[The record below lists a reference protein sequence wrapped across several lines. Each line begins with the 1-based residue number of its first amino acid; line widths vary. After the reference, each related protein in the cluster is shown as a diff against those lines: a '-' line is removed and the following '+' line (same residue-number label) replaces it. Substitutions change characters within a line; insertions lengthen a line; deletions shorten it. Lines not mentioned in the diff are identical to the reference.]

1 MDFGMFME
9 FGNRENR
16 SEAGSFREGFN
27 LVEAGES
34 WGLDSAWLAEFH
46 FNPVRSVLSS
56 PIVVAGAIAART
68 KRMRVGMAV
77 YVLPLNNPLRIAEEV
92 ATVDHISE
100 GRFDFGIGRSGFT
113 RSYDIYGTPYSE
125 SQARFRESLEIIR
138 EAWKGETF
146 SYQGDHFRIENAT
159 VTPRPYQDPH
169 PPLRMAAVTAETF
182 PKVAQ
187 DGFPIFVG
195 LRGMDIPELKT
206 HLKIYRQAWLDA
218 GHPGKGNVYLRVPV
232 YAGATEKVAYEE
244 PYDSIT
250 YYFNRQS
257 QLVSLNVASLA
268 NQAHLSSED
277 LQSQAD
283 RLARLNYQDILDK
296 KVIFGSAE
304 GLIDRIA
311 FLQEELGLDG
321 IVAEQNAGNLIPEE
335 KITQSLKILTHQ
347 VMPAFK

>member
-232 YAGATEKVAYEE
+232 YAGATEQAAYEE

-257 QLVSLNVASLA
+257 QLVSQNVASLA

-283 RLARLNYQDILDK
+283 RLARLNYQDMLDK

-321 IVAEQNAGNLIPEE
+321 IVAELNAGNLIPEE

>member
-16 SEAGSFREGFN
+16 SEAGSFRESFN

-46 FNPVRSVLSS
+46 FNPARSVLSS

-113 RSYDIYGTPYSE
+113 GSYDIYGTPYSE
-125 SQARFRESLEIIR
+125 SQARFRESLEIIL

-182 PKVAQ
+182 PRVAQ
-187 DGFPIFVG
+187 DGLPIFVG

-206 HLKIYRQAWLDA
+206 HLNIYRQAWLDA

-232 YAGATEKVAYEE
+232 YAGATEQAAYEE

-257 QLVSLNVASLA
+257 QLRESGIMPL
-268 NQAHLSSED
+268 
-277 LQSQAD
+277 
-283 RLARLNYQDILDK
+283 
-296 KVIFGSAE
+296 
-304 GLIDRIA
+304 
-311 FLQEELGLDG
+311 
-321 IVAEQNAGNLIPEE
+321 IVAVWTAR
-335 KITQSLKILTHQ
+335 
-347 VMPAFK
+347 

>member
-16 SEAGSFREGFN
+16 PDAGSFREGFN

-56 PIVVAGAIAART
+56 PIVVAGAIASRT

-100 GRFDFGIGRSGFT
+100 GRFDFGIGRSGFA

-125 SQARFRESLEIIR
+125 SQGRFRESLEIIR
-138 EAWKGETF
+138 QAWKGETF
-146 SYQGDHFRIENAT
+146 SYQGEHFQIDNAT
-159 VTPRPYQDPH
+159 VTPCPYQDPH

-182 PKVAQ
+182 PRVAQ
-187 DGFPIFVG
+187 EGFPIFVG

-206 HLKIYRQAWLDA
+206 HLKVYRQAWLDA

-232 YAGATEKVAYEE
+232 YAGATQKAAYEE

-257 QLVSLNVASLA
+257 RLVTQNVAQRASQEHLA
-268 NQAHLSSED
+268 SED

-283 RLARLNYQDILDK
+283 RLARLNYQDILDQ

-304 GLIDRIA
+304 GLIDRLT

-321 IVAEQNAGNLIPEE
+321 IVAELNAGNLIPEE
-335 KITQSLKILTHQ
+335 KITQSLKILTHK

>member
-16 SEAGSFREGFN
+16 SDAGSFREGFN
-27 LVEAGES
+27 LVEAAES

-56 PIVVAGAIAART
+56 PIVVAGAIASRT

-77 YVLPLNNPLRIAEEV
+77 YVLPLNNPLRIAEEA

-100 GRFDFGIGRSGFT
+100 GRFDFGIGRSGFA
-113 RSYDIYGTPYSE
+113 RSYDIYGTPYNE
-125 SQARFRESLEIIR
+125 SRGRFRESLEIIR
-138 EAWKGETF
+138 QAWKGETF
-146 SYQGDHFRIENAT
+146 SYHGEHFQIDNAT

-169 PPLRMAAVTAETF
+169 PPLRMAAVTPETF
-182 PKVAQ
+182 PRVAQ

-206 HLKIYRQAWLDA
+206 HLKVYRQAWLDA

-232 YAGATEKVAYEE
+232 YAGATEKAAYEE

-257 QLVSLNVASLA
+257 RLVSQNVARQASQEPLA
-268 NQAHLSSED
+268 SED
-277 LQSQAD
+277 LQGQAD
-283 RLARLNYQDILDK
+283 RLARLTYEDVLEK

-304 GLIDRIA
+304 GLIDRLT

-321 IVAEQNAGNLIPEE
+321 IVAELNAGNLIPEE
-335 KITQSLKILTHQ
+335 KITQSLKILTHK

>member
-182 PKVAQ
+182 PRVAQ

-232 YAGATEKVAYEE
+232 YAGATEQAAYEE

-257 QLVSLNVASLA
+257 QLVSQNVASLA

-283 RLARLNYQDILDK
+283 RLARLNYQDMLDK

-321 IVAEQNAGNLIPEE
+321 IVAELNAGNLIPEE

-347 VMPAFK
+347 VMPVFK

>member
-16 SEAGSFREGFN
+16 SEAGSFRESFN

-46 FNPVRSVLSS
+46 FNPARSVLSS

-113 RSYDIYGTPYSE
+113 GSYDIYGTPYSE

-182 PKVAQ
+182 PRVAQ
-187 DGFPIFVG
+187 DGLPIFVG

-206 HLKIYRQAWLDA
+206 HLNIYRQAWLDA

-232 YAGATEKVAYEE
+232 YAGATEQAAYEE

-257 QLVSLNVASLA
+257 QLRESGIMPL
-268 NQAHLSSED
+268 
-277 LQSQAD
+277 
-283 RLARLNYQDILDK
+283 
-296 KVIFGSAE
+296 
-304 GLIDRIA
+304 
-311 FLQEELGLDG
+311 
-321 IVAEQNAGNLIPEE
+321 IVAVWTARKSAMANARG
-335 KITQSLKILTHQ
+335 KAT
-347 VMPAFK
+347 

>member
-9 FGNRENR
+9 FGNRQKR
-16 SEAGSFREGFN
+16 AEAGSFREGFD

-46 FNPVRSVLSS
+46 FNPTRSVLSS

-68 KRMRVGMAV
+68 KRMRIGMAV

-113 RSYDIYGTPYSE
+113 RSYDIYGLPYSE
-125 SQARFRESLEIIR
+125 SQARFREGLEIIR
-138 EAWKGETF
+138 EAWKGGTF
-146 SYQGDHFRIENAT
+146 SYKGDHFNIENAT
-159 VTPRPYQDPH
+159 VTPKPYQDPH

-182 PKVAQ
+182 PRVAQ
-187 DGFPIFVG
+187 EGFPIFVG

-206 HLKIYRQAWLDA
+206 HLKIYRQAWLEA
-218 GHPGKGNVYLRVPV
+218 GNPGKGNVYLRVPV
-232 YAGATEKVAYEE
+232 YAGATEQAAREE

-257 QLVSLNVASLA
+257 QLISQNTTSRISQESLA
-268 NQAHLSSED
+268 SED

-304 GLIDRIA
+304 GLIDRLT

-321 IVAEQNAGNLIPEE
+321 IVAELNAGNLIPEE
-335 KITQSLKILTHQ
+335 KITQSLKILTHK
-347 VMPAFK
+347 VMPTFK

>member
-182 PKVAQ
+182 PRVAH

-232 YAGATEKVAYEE
+232 YAGATEQAAYEE

-257 QLVSLNVASLA
+257 QLVSQNVASLA
-268 NQAHLSSED
+268 NQVHLSSED

-321 IVAEQNAGNLIPEE
+321 IVAELNAGNLIPEE

>member
-16 SEAGSFREGFN
+16 SEAGSFRESFN

-46 FNPVRSVLSS
+46 FNPARSVLSS

-113 RSYDIYGTPYSE
+113 GSYDIYGTPYSE
-125 SQARFRESLEIIR
+125 SQARFRESLEIIL

-182 PKVAQ
+182 PRVAQ
-187 DGFPIFVG
+187 DGLPIFVG

-206 HLKIYRQAWLDA
+206 HLNIYRQAWLDA

-232 YAGATEKVAYEE
+232 YAGATEQAAYEE

-257 QLVSLNVASLA
+257 QLRESGIMPL
-268 NQAHLSSED
+268 
-277 LQSQAD
+277 
-283 RLARLNYQDILDK
+283 
-296 KVIFGSAE
+296 
-304 GLIDRIA
+304 
-311 FLQEELGLDG
+311 
-321 IVAEQNAGNLIPEE
+321 IVAVWTARKSAMANARG
-335 KITQSLKILTHQ
+335 KAT
-347 VMPAFK
+347 